1 MSDSKGKS
9 TKMSGIKGD
18 CRRSSDEQARLGGSQ
33 AAKVRGRVGPSQ
45 SGCGGGG
52 LRNSSATLFCCFWTG
67 KARRSGRS
75 FAPIPSDSQDVVHT
89 RTPALPEIF
98 GVEPLFV
105 ALALTGAALALLHA
119 KYLDP
124 AYLRAARRD
133 AV

>member
-1 MSDSKGKS
+1 
-9 TKMSGIKGD
+9 
-18 CRRSSDEQARLGGSQ
+18 
-33 AAKVRGRVGPSQ
+33 
-45 SGCGGGG
+45 
-52 LRNSSATLFCCFWTG
+52 
-67 KARRSGRS
+67 
-75 FAPIPSDSQDVVHT
+75 
-89 RTPALPEIF
+89 LPEIF